1 MAGPIGRV
9 IPTVTT
15 GSLPG
20 RRRDDMTEAFALD
33 CTYVQL
39 ADGAAAVPIAVD
51 SNFWERISKE
61 AALQEGRLV
70 TFFHLGRGNVHWEM
84 HPAGDELLFLVSGK
98 TAIVLDDGKARRKVL
113 MKAGEA
119 LIVPRGVWHCFEIEE
134 PGDLLAIT
142 RGAGTEVRDD

>member
-1 MAGPIGRV
+1 
-9 IPTVTT
+9 
-15 GSLPG
+15 
-20 RRRDDMTEAFALD
+20 MTKAFALD

-51 SNFWERISKE
+51 SNFWQRVSEE

-70 TFFHLGRGNVHWEM
+70 TFFHLDRSNMHWEM
-84 HPAGDELLFLVSGK
+84 HPAGDELLFLVSGQ
-98 TAIVLDDGKARRKVL
+98 TALVLDHGKARRKVL

-119 LIVPRGVWHCFEIEE
+119 LIVPRGIWHTLESAE

-142 RGAGTEVRDD
+142 RGAGTQVRDD

>member
-1 MAGPIGRV
+1 MA
-9 IPTVTT
+9 
-15 GSLPG
+15 
-20 RRRDDMTEAFALD
+20 EAFALD
-33 CTYVQL
+33 GTYVQL

-51 SNFWERISKE
+51 SSFWQRLEKE

-70 TFFHLGRGNVHWEM
+70 TFFHLARGNMHWEM

-98 TAIVLDDGKARRKVL
+98 TAIVLDDGKARRKVV
-113 MKAGEA
+113 MKAGKA
-119 LIVPRGVWHCFEIEE
+119 LIVPRGVWHTLEIAE